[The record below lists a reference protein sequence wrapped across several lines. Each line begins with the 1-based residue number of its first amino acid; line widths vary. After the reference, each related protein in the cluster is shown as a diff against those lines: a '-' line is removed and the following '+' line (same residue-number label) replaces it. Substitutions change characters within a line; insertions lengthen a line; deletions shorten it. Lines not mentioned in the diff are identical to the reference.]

1 MSQPPPAMPPG
12 GPAYYPQQVVVY
24 NQPTSGLAVFSGIA
38 GILSWFLCPFVGALA
53 AIITGF
59 IALGDIRRTG
69 RPGRGWA
76 LTGVILGFAHLAIY
90 GLIAFLIILG
100 VFGSLAMLS
109 VQPSPTP

>member
-1 MSQPPPAMPPG
+1 MSQPPPPPPPPS
-12 GPAYYPQQVVVY
+12 GPAYYPQQVVIF

-38 GILSWFLCPFVGALA
+38 GILSWFLCPFLGALA

-90 GLIAFLIILG
+90 GFITLLFMLG
-100 VFGSLAMLS
+100 VFGSLLMLS
-109 VQPSPTP
+109 QPSPTP